1 MCLPAWEKNVCIY
14 FTIQFWQL
22 VNADMPIDILMKDE
36 LESDDWNNHEEK
48 DQLMAKITITK
59 DNLLSL
65 AEFKA
70 LLEQTETRSS
80 TMDYIFRLLRELVSF
95 EEKFNIATDV
105 FYARFMRGEMG
116 DDLPFIKWAGRYE
129 LYLEAKQE
137 IDGQLAEMPVTA
149 WC

>member
-1 MCLPAWEKNVCIY
+1 MVKV
-14 FTIQFWQL
+14 
-22 VNADMPIDILMKDE
+22 
-36 LESDDWNNHEEK
+36 
-48 DQLMAKITITK
+48 TITK

-65 AEFKA
+65 NEFKA
-70 LLEQTETRSS
+70 LLEQTETRNS

-95 EEKFNIATDV
+95 EKKFSMASDV

-137 IDGQLAEMPVTA
+137 IDSRLAKAPVTV
-149 WC
+149 